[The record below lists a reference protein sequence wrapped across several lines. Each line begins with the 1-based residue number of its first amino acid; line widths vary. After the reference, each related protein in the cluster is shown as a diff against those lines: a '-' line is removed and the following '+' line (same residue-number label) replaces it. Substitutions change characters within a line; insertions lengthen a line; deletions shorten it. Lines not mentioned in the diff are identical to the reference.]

1 MLIASRRF
9 PALCSVYHSVCN
21 AYRICMLRCGLDL
34 YLSTLQAMLFLGYHS
49 SWKLL
54 TIQPINSRGSLLLQS
69 YINFSPFFFSLLKG
83 LLSRACTWLLNM
95 CLPPFFLPSFPT
107 SAKLC
112 KDRNIRWKKQ
122 IRKFHS
128 NSISVLTCS
137 LRKADPV
144 TAKPQSS
151 LNGNHTACKRQ
162 PCFDNL
168 NG

>member
-9 PALCSVYHSVCN
+9 PALCSVYHSGYGISVCN

-54 TIQPINSRGSLLLQS
+54 TTQPINSRGSLLLQS
-69 YINFSPFFFSLLKG
+69 HINVSPFFFSLLKG
-83 LLSRACTWLLNM
+83 LLPRACTWLSNM

-112 KDRNIRWKKQ
+112 KDRNIRWKKW
-122 IRKFHS
+122 IK
-128 NSISVLTCS
+128 ISQQQHFSPHLLFEKGRSCNCKAPVLTEW
-137 LRKADPV
+137 
-144 TAKPQSS
+144 
-151 LNGNHTACKRQ
+151 
-162 PCFDNL
+162 
-168 NG
+168 